1 MTKVP
6 TIFSILGLCQLP
18 KDLKMPLNERLLQVF
33 LYEIVALAVV
43 SPLYS
48 HFSGKSFESSLGLLM
63 MFSVIAVTWAFCY
76 NWLFERLAGCR
87 SLTQVRRVLHAIGL
101 EVTMTA
107 MTLPLSMVWMDFDL
121 LTAVVGSASLTA
133 TYCLY
138 GYLFFWF
145 YDASKDNLNSLKGLG
160 EYGIFIGE

>member
-18 KDLKMPLNERLLQVF
+18 KDLKMPLKERLLQVF
-33 LYEIVALAVV
+33 LYEIVAIAVV

-48 HFSGKSFESSLGLLM
+48 YFSGKSFESSLGLLV

-87 SLTQVRRVLHAIGL
+87 SRTQVRRVLHAIGL

-107 MTLPLSMVWMDFDL
+107 MTLPLAMAWMGFDL
-121 LTAVVGSASLTA
+121 MTALVGSASLTA
-133 TYCLY
+133 AYCLF
-138 GYLFFWF
+138 GYLFFWA
-145 YDASKDNLNSLKGLG
+145 YDAGKAKLNSLKGVG
-160 EYGIFIGE
+160 EYEIFIGE